1 MEKTDLGDRY
11 TNSLKY
17 LIAPNLETISD
28 FESPV
33 VTDRS
38 ESDPTS
44 INSELISMLETLSQT
59 INLEH
64 RHRNNSE
71 VFIPPSDF
79 NDLEVSSKITFIH
92 SLTQSLSTYIST
104 GKFPITQFSEGE
116 QLETPKLRVKKDV
129 ISRLVNCNDGVYL
142 NHNDLKQLAAM
153 LIGSFRDSAKF
164 QVKELAGVNK
174 AKLELKK
181 KEFKEV
187 SEEMDLLN
195 SNQEKMIFE
204 NTNLRNE

>member
-1 MEKTDLGDRY
+1 MEKSDLGDRY

-38 ESDPTS
+38 ETDSNS

-64 RHRNNSE
+64 RHRNNAE
-71 VFIPPSDF
+71 VFIPPSGF
-79 NDLEVSSKITFIH
+79 NELEVSSKITFIH

-116 QLETPKLRVKKDV
+116 RLETPKLRVKKDV

-181 KEFKEV
+181 KEFIEV

-204 NTNLRNE
+204 NTSLRNE